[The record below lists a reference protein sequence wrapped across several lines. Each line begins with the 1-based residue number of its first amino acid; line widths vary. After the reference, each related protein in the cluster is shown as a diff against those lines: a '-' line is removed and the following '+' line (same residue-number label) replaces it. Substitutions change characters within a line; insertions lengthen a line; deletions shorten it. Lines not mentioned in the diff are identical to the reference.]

1 MSARRKRAVARD
13 DFMHAIKIIVLQ
25 RTGALYPHKAYMT
38 MLAQFH
44 SSKDAH

>member
-25 RTGALYPHKAYMT
+25 RTGALYPHKAY
-38 MLAQFH
+38 H
-44 SSKDAH
+44 DHAHAISFV